1 LNKKLEDEF
10 KNATGIEGRYQQQLN
25 ELQDK
30 VIFKFST
37 SNK

>member
-10 KNATGIEGRYQQQLN
+10 KNSTGIEGKYQQQLN

-30 VIFKFST
+30 VIFKFYT
-37 SNK
+37 LNK